1 MATRHRLFLALNFDD
16 DFKRVLGNYA
26 RRLGSPLVSLGP
38 RWVDPRLYHLTLYF
52 FGEVDEA
59 GLAAIAAGFAP
70 LAERTA
76 APSLAIGR
84 AGFLPS
90 TREPRVLY
98 LGFSMNPPNAL
109 AAVIQKARGLAAE
122 IGAADNFSAAREA
135 RPWLAH
141 LTLAR
146 LKPGIARRRPGLNTL
161 PRLDKSPLNAKD
173 LPPPPLRLF
182 LPSSFDLMESF
193 LSPSGPR
200 YEIARRFDFKAATE
214 K

>member
-26 RRLGSPLVSLGP
+26 RGLGSPLAPLGP

-59 GLAAIAAGFAP
+59 GMAAIVAGFAP

-76 APSLAIGR
+76 APKLAIER

-90 TREPRVLY
+90 TRDPRVLY
-98 LGFSMNPPNAL
+98 LGLSIDPPSSL
-109 AAVIQKARGLAAE
+109 AAIIQAARELAAE

-146 LKPGIARRRPGLNTL
+146 FKTGRAWALPGKDAPSRRDQHPVGAQN
-161 PRLDKSPLNAKD
+161 
-173 LPPPPLRLF
+173 LPPPPLLVF